1 MSEIKDLKFPHTP
14 NNPSG
19 GTTIQVGASN
29 GKIEDE
35 FIIPAGT
42 VVFNHNSAAT
52 GRGINRVPIGTHI
65 HKNDDKSKLI
75 GVSMDGI
82 VDPDSAKQYHES
94 AGRYAVAVSGAVTLF
109 APIKDGSSDYKLPK
123 VLDTLWVES
132 GGTDKVKTS
141 TGHDYVIPKFST
153 NNTGSQARKVGVVH
167 WVNDNFKN
175 DRIAEVRVHLDI
187 F

>member
-1 MSEIKDLKFPHTP
+1 MPLRSDLKFPHTP

-29 GKIEDE
+29 GKKDDE
-35 FIIPAGT
+35 VIIPAGT
-42 VVFNHNSAAT
+42 VVFNYDSAAT
-52 GRGINRVPIGTHI
+52 GRGINRVPIGTHV
-65 HKNDDKSKLI
+65 HQNSDKSKLI

-94 AGRYAVAVSGAVTLF
+94 AGRYAVAVSGAVTIF
-109 APIKDGSSDYKLPK
+109 APIKEGNDYKLPK

-132 GGTDKVKTS
+132 DGSDTVKTS
-141 TGHDYVIPKFST
+141 TGHDYTIPTFST
-153 NNTGSQARKVGVVH
+153 SPGGTQSRKVGVVH